1 MAQGATV
8 YQFEVN
14 VSNVDRG
21 VYESFPLRVAQHP
34 TETPDYLLSRILALC
49 IEYEE
54 GMVFGQGIGSSG
66 GDEPA
71 VWTKDYTGQIKTWI
85 EVGMPD
91 PDKLH
96 RASKA
101 AERVLIYTH
110 RNPDM
115 LRRNLNGHGI
125 YQAEHIQIH
134 SFDYGFI
141 TSLVSRIERRNTLD
155 VSVTEGQLYVSFNG
169 FDAQSQIHAVPLER

>member
-8 YQFEVN
+8 YQFDVN

-21 VYESFPLRVAQHP
+21 MYEAFPLRVAQHP
-34 TETPDYLLSRILALC
+34 AETLDYLLSRVLALC
-49 IEYEE
+49 MEYEE
-54 GMVFGQGIGSSG
+54 GMVFGGGIGTSG

-71 VWTKDYTGQIKTWI
+71 VWSKDYTGQIKTWI

-91 PDKLH
+91 ADKLH

-115 LRRNLNGHGI
+115 LLRNLNGQGI
-125 YQAEHIQIH
+125 YQAERIQLH
-134 SFDYGFI
+134 TFDYGFI
-141 TSLVSRIERRNTLD
+141 TSLTSRLERRNTLD
-155 VSVTEGQLYVSFNG
+155 VSVTEGQLYLTLNG
-169 FDAQSQIHAVPLER
+169 FDAQTAIHAVTLER